1 MTPGAIESAVL
12 HLRRADC
19 VLGTLI
25 DRVGSCRLGGPT
37 RRSPFEALVYAVAH
51 QQLHGAAARAILNRF
66 LALYPGNGF
75 PSAEDVDATSDGEL
89 RRAGFSRGKIRCLR
103 DLTAKTLAGI
113 VPERRVIQRL
123 DDEAV
128 VKRLTAVHGVG
139 RWTVEMLLMTTLGRP
154 DVLPVDDYGIRAG
167 FRIAYGMKSM
177 PKPVTVRRRGER
189 WRPYRTVASWYL
201 WRATELPREPS
212 P

>member
-1 MTPGAIESAVL
+1 LTPAAIERAVAR
-12 HLRRADC
+12 LRAADP
-19 VLGTLI
+19 VLDRLI
-25 DRVGSCRLGGPT
+25 GRVGPCRLGQPT

-66 LALYPGNGF
+66 LALYPGEEF
-75 PSAEDVDATSDGEL
+75 PSAEDVDATTDAEL
-89 RRAGFSRGKIRCLR
+89 RKAGFSRGKIRCLR
-103 DLTAKTLAGI
+103 DLTAKTLAGV

-123 DDEAV
+123 GDEAV
-128 VKRLTAVHGVG
+128 VRRLTAVHGVG

-189 WRPYRTVASWYL
+189 WRPYRSVASWYL
-201 WRATELPREPS
+201 WRATELPD
-212 P
+212 